1 MTNKKITKKKVN
13 ARFKT
18 IGLALIIYIFF
29 VLYIPLLLKELFIDQ
44 EIGLIFGLSKK
55 SILNALIVVA
65 GTVLPFKLMDKA
77 LFGKNDKKEK
87 IEIPFGEIFIQ
98 SLMLFTIS
106 SVTLFLTSTIF
117 SYFGKSADLVGG
129 IGVVIDGKI
138 VDDIVYTL
146 LFVLITPIIE
156 EFAFRAVLL
165 RYLSRFGKYFALVAT
180 SLIFALA
187 HSSFIEIFPAFIMSY
202 ELGKIYL
209 RYKSAKPCIWIH
221 GLYNLTLYILLIIPG
236 KYSIF
241 VAIFLALI
249 YVASFVLFIAKKY
262 TFIRVTKAKSTW
274 KVFLIFFSRPEIIL
288 SVMLMIVQTALTML
302 LA

>member
-1 MTNKKITKKKVN
+1 M
-13 ARFKT
+13 
-18 IGLALIIYIFF
+18 
-29 VLYIPLLLKELFIDQ
+29 
-44 EIGLIFGLSKK
+44 
-55 SILNALIVVA
+55 A

-288 SVMLMIVQTALTML
+288 SVILMIVQTALTML

>member
-87 IEIPFGEIFIQ
+87 IKIPFGEIFIQ

-117 SYFGKSADLVGG
+117 SYFGKSADQVGG

-288 SVMLMIVQTALTML
+288 SVILMIVQTALTML

>member
-29 VLYIPLLLKELFIDQ
+29 VLYIPLLLKELFINQ

-87 IEIPFGEIFIQ
+87 IKIPFGEIFIQ

-117 SYFGKSADLVGG
+117 SYCL
-129 IGVVIDGKI
+129 
-138 VDDIVYTL
+138 
-146 LFVLITPIIE
+146 
-156 EFAFRAVLL
+156 
-165 RYLSRFGKYFALVAT
+165 KYFIHKTCNL
-180 SLIFALA
+180 SIR
-187 HSSFIEIFPAFIMSY
+187 SY
-202 ELGKIYL
+202 ANN
-209 RYKSAKPCIWIH
+209 SP
-221 GLYNLTLYILLIIPG
+221 N
-236 KYSIF
+236 F
-241 VAIFLALI
+241 
-249 YVASFVLFIAKKY
+249 
-262 TFIRVTKAKSTW
+262 
-274 KVFLIFFSRPEIIL
+274 
-288 SVMLMIVQTALTML
+288 M
-302 LA
+302 

>member
-87 IEIPFGEIFIQ
+87 IKIPFGEIFIQ

-221 GLYNLTLYILLIIPG
+221 GLYNLTLYIL
-236 KYSIF
+236 
-241 VAIFLALI
+241 
-249 YVASFVLFIAKKY
+249 
-262 TFIRVTKAKSTW
+262 
-274 KVFLIFFSRPEIIL
+274 
-288 SVMLMIVQTALTML
+288 
-302 LA
+302 

>member
-87 IEIPFGEIFIQ
+87 IKIPFGEIFIQ

-117 SYFGKSADLVGG
+117 SYFGKSADQVGG

-138 VDDIVYTL
+138 VDDVVYTL

-288 SVMLMIVQTALTML
+288 SVILMIVQTALTML